1 MRRREFI
8 TLIGEA
14 AAATWPFATAAQQP
28 AVLVIGF
35 LHSASAEPNANLV
48 KAFRKGLFDLG
59 FIEGQNVRIDFRWAN
74 GQNDR
79 LPELASDLVHRNVSV
94 IATPGSTPAAL
105 AAKAATSTIPIV
117 FATAA
122 DPVAIGLVNSINR
135 PGGNATGID
144 FETVEMQGKAIELLH
159 QLVPNAAHFTALV
172 NPTYVS
178 RRAVVKNMEASATTL
193 GLQLE
198 VLNASTDGEIEN
210 AFRMAAQRPG
220 TPLIVGPDPFYTS
233 RRFKIASLQARY
245 AVPTMYDVREF
256 AEAGGL
262 ISYGPNLTNAYREAG
277 IYSGRILK
285 GEKPAEMPVE
295 LSTKFEMVINAK
307 TAKSLGIAV
316 PDRLLALADEVIE

>member
-1 MRRREFI
+1 MRRRDLI
-8 TLIGEA
+8 TLAGGFA
-14 AAATWPFATAAQQP
+14 ASRSFVARAQP
-28 AVLVIGF
+28 EVPVIGF
-35 LHSASAEPNANLV
+35 LHSASAEPTANLI
-48 KAFRKGLFDLG
+48 KGFRKGLFDLG
-59 FIEGQNVRIDFRWAN
+59 FIEDQNVKIDFRWAD

-79 LPELASDLVHRNVSV
+79 LPELAADLVRRNVSV

-117 FATAA
+117 FAGAV
-122 DPVAIGLVNSINR
+122 DPVAIGLVNSINH

-144 FETVEMQGKAIELLH
+144 FETIEMQGKAIELLH
-159 QLVPNAAHFTALV
+159 QLVPNATRVTALI

-178 RRAVVKNMEASATTL
+178 RQALVKNIQAGATSL

-198 VLNASTDGEIEN
+198 VLSATTDSEIEN
-210 AFRMAAQRPG
+210 AFRVAARRPG
-220 TPLIVGPDPFYTS
+220 TPLLVGPDPFFTS
-233 RRFKIASLQARY
+233 RRSKIAVFQAQY

-262 ISYGPNLTNAYREAG
+262 ISYGPNLANIYREAG
-277 IYSGRILK
+277 TYSGRILK
-285 GEKPAEMPVE
+285 GEKPAEMPVV

-307 TAKSLGIAV
+307 TAKSLAIAV